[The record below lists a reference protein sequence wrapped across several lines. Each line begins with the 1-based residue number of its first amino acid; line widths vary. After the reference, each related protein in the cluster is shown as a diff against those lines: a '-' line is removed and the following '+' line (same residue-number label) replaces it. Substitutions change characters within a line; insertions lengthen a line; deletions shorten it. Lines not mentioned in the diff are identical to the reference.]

1 MVNIHAFTS
10 VNALNEALAAY
21 IMEIAH
27 QAIAERG
34 RFNFVLTGGS
44 SPKALYRYLA
54 SRYRDEI
61 HWDKVYFFFGDERNV
76 LPEHD
81 DYNGCMADE
90 HLLRP
95 LHIAQDHV
103 FYVNTSLAPEQAAA
117 DYEAR
122 IQAHFRDNPVVFDLI
137 LLGMGDDAHTASIF
151 PGTDLVR
158 NDQESVAAVW
168 VEKLNTYRISMTAA
182 RINKA
187 RQIAFIVFGENKA
200 AAIRHVLRN
209 PEKDVNRY
217 PAQLIEAET
226 GHTDWFMDDAAAALL

>member
-1 MVNIHAFTS
+1 MVKIHSFTS

-21 IMEIAH
+21 IMDVAH

-81 DYNGCMADE
+81 DYNGRMADE
-90 HLLRP
+90 YLLRP
-95 LHIAQDHV
+95 LHISQDHI

-117 DYEAR
+117 DYETR
-122 IQAHFRDNPVVFDLI
+122 IQAHFRENPVVFDLI

-151 PGTDLVR
+151 PGTDLTR

-187 RQIAFIVFGENKA
+187 RHIAFIVFGENKA
-200 AAIRHVLRN
+200 AAIRHVLRD

-217 PAQLIEAET
+217 PAQLIEAEN
-226 GHTDWFMDDAAAALL
+226 GHVDWFIDDAAAALL